1 MTEKL
6 SEDST
11 PYDTDMEITYD
22 RSKERTRSQE
32 NAINME
38 GLTPWERRL
47 RRRAQAWFE
56 EDTQAQTRFDTY
68 FFKIFV
74 RISSKGIALATC
86 VEGSHWRG
94 LTNRSCISCIYW
106 MRGRASDDRATHCSS
121 DDRATH
127 CSSDSGRTISFCGS
141 SFFFWWLP
149 CRRPCSWVISRNWL
163 GFEPSWVWKPQRR
176 LKVFPFF
183 IYA

>member
-1 MTEKL
+1 MYQAHCVLSAWVVSLRYMYNIRSFWTIRLYISFFQNFREGKSTRCSYEKSQGSGKFQRSELKDMTEKL

-94 LTNRSCISCIYW
+94 LTNRSCISCIY
-106 MRGRASDDRATHCSS
+106 
-121 DDRATH
+121 
-127 CSSDSGRTISFCGS
+127 
-141 SFFFWWLP
+141 
-149 CRRPCSWVISRNWL
+149 
-163 GFEPSWVWKPQRR
+163 
-176 LKVFPFF
+176 
-183 IYA
+183 